1 MQTRLLT
8 GRGEAVAAGD
18 TPLARRSALLVAP
31 SSVVELFTDSCT
43 LESSIIQ
50 PSELNRYTEI
60 LKFPVT
66 YRKQM
71 PDLYSNRYT
80 FDDPM
85 KARREGSSLNS
96 FASFA
101 SFASYASF
109 ACSHFFRELS

>member
-18 TPLARRSALLVAP
+18 TPLARRSALLLAP
-31 SSVVELFTDSCT
+31 SAVVELFTASCI

-50 PSELNRYTEI
+50 PSELNRYTET
-60 LKFPVT
+60 LEFPVT
-66 YRKQM
+66 YRKQT

-80 FDDPM
+80 FDDPT
-85 KARREGSSLNS
+85 KNCREGFSLNS
-96 FASFA
+96 FAS
-101 SFASYASF
+101 STSYASF